1 MNLEYDHRNWKFP
14 RLKFLKNPTSMKKKK
29 IETKYMNLGWFSML
43 AANQVSVLMSLVVNV
58 QHSVEVGVWPCQS
71 SSKWWRLWGVLW
83 DFGATQES
91 LSQELGQGRTCST
104 LPPSLSMLP
113 RKSRG
118 FNSSTRIPAGKCFR
132 WGGGRGMKPS
142 VQGLHELRWENQASL
157 TPSGITVEDHV
168 SFQKAGPELQWS
180 FHLGFIQSQRASSS
194 FMRWCN

>member
-1 MNLEYDHRNWKFP
+1 MCSIRLRWVWVCGPASRAVNDGVSEACSGTLEQHKSHWAKSWGREGP
-14 RLKFLKNPTSMKKKK
+14 APLFL
-29 IETKYMNLGWFSML
+29 
-43 AANQVSVLMSLVVNV
+43 
-58 QHSVEVGVWPCQS
+58 
-71 SSKWWRLWGVLW
+71 
-83 DFGATQES
+83 
-91 LSQELGQGRTCST
+91 T
-104 LPPSLSMLP
+104 LSLSMLP

-118 FNSSTRIPAGKCFR
+118 FNSSAQIPAGKCFR

-168 SFQKAGPELQWS
+168 NFQKAGPELQWS